1 MHENSKNSFF
11 TVGLRSGRVPAQR
24 HSDREIGRLSG
35 NDLKYQVIFCKSV
48 DRVRDATWQP
58 GCVLLWF
65 SARAIN
71 LDVFDNL
78 WCARSVNQE
87 FSHAWTVPCISAPC
101 SCCTESQCLLSGHFC
116 CCMHFVW
123 YYSVLGKFMM
133 SKLWILN
140 WDLIL
145 NFLHAF
151 CMVLVL

>member
-1 MHENSKNSFF
+1 MKFISPGYLGNPYLYRQRCQSEATPKFYISPYWEMTWYIRSFS
-11 TVGLRSGRVPAQR
+11 VNRSIEFETLHG
-24 HSDREIGRLSG
+24 S
-35 NDLKYQVIFCKSV
+35 
-48 DRVRDATWQP
+48 
-58 GCVLLWF
+58 LLVYYCDCQG
-65 SARAIN
+65 ARSN

-78 WCARSVNQE
+78 WCARSVQQE

-133 SKLWILN
+133 LKLWILN

-151 CMVLVL
+151 CMVL